1 MHFFAGY
8 AGYPAENLNKQKTK
22 ILAALGKR
30 KREQAT
36 IFSFAGY
43 PAKVPAKKMPG
54 TRKKVNRPNKHC
66 SGIKS
71 APKTTATIFFF
82 AGYPARKLPY
92 HFLAGYPKKM
102 RVSHQNK
109 SIIFE

>member
-82 AGYPARKLPY
+82 CRVPGKKIAVSFSCRV
-92 HFLAGYPKKM
+92 PKK
-102 RVSHQNK
+102 NAG
-109 SIIFE
+109 